1 MYIESLLQKK
11 SVNFICKFFSC
22 IKSKFSAS
30 YSFFLI
36 SNVKCV
42 KSASQK
48 DITDAMSF
56 QLHVDIYVYITNILN
71 HFQLLKIMVIEGTCI
86 RVKDLDLY
94 IIETECKFMKI
105 FVILL
110 CNIKTFY
117 LN

>member
-30 YSFFLI
+30 YSFFSI

-56 QLHVDIYVYITNILN
+56 HLHVDID
-71 HFQLLKIMVIEGTCI
+71 
-86 RVKDLDLY
+86 RKD
-94 IIETECKFMKI
+94 
-105 FVILL
+105 
-110 CNIKTFY
+110 FY
-117 LN
+117 LLAINRNYYH